1 MKRPPIFPFVFF
13 VRASICAKQ
22 NAQMPH
28 PELSHAGKALKQFYI
43 TTGMGIAYMDD
54 FEVHIYNVQKPT
66 KECVI

>member
-1 MKRPPIFPFVFF
+1 
-13 VRASICAKQ
+13 
-22 NAQMPH
+22 MPH